1 MSETISVKELNEIL
15 QKVSRSTGLPTVEAV
30 LDGYDTVKIVL
41 SNEGYYPGLTHNYY
55 VKIDDLTS
63 NFDIELLIEESKKL
77 GKSEK

>member
-41 SNEGYYPGLTHNYY
+41 SNEGYYPGLTRNYY

-63 NFDIELLIEESKKL
+63 NFDIELLVEESKNL